1 MNLLNIVCMLA
12 VSMVWGCSNPFL
24 KWGSKGVRK
33 VHGRNLLHQVLLEIR
48 FLVTNCGYTIPFV
61 INQTG
66 SLLYYLTVAK
76 LDISLAVPIVN
87 SLTVLFTTLVGA
99 LLGEGLRSGRSY
111 IGMVL
116 VLAGVALCLTAK
128 N

>member
-1 MNLLNIVCMLA
+1 MNLLNMICMLA

-24 KWGSKGVRK
+24 KRGSEGVCK
-33 VHGRNLLHQVLLEIR
+33 VHGTNLLHQLLLEIR
-48 FLVTNCGYTIPFV
+48 FLATNCGYTIPFA
-61 INQTG
+61 INQIG

-99 LLGEGLRSGRSY
+99 LLGESLRSGRNY